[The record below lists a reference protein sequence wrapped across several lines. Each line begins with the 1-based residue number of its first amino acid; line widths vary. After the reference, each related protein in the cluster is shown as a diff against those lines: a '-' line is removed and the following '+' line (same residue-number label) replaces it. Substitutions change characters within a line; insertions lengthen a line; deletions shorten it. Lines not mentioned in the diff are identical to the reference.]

1 MRGGFIDIEYFLLFV
16 LVRVL
21 FEDLKVIRR
30 KLNNVDR
37 FRKGVGG
44 SYYCWVWYLFW
55 VFF

>member
-1 MRGGFIDIEYFLLFV
+1 MRGGFIVIEYFLLFV

-30 KLNNVDR
+30 KLNSVDR

-44 SYYCWVWYLFW
+44 SYYWWEWYLLW